1 MWSFQGAW
9 PLRHAGVLRASIQ
22 VRCRR
27 RWARRHDGAANGLCL
42 DFSGLSAPLVSVEPF
57 VDQGMSHCFRL
68 LTVAVYDF
76 SGHFN
81 VPRMDRYDPLV
92 SLNPS
97 ADGISYTSVLHRD
110 MLHSNSKLGNA
121 LRRPGDAPNL
131 ASKANIC
138 PGSSGRDASVISSEH
153 GDSLLRF
160 LDLPVHQLAKVC
172 SSISRRPEGAP
183 SRCIS
188 SINW

>member
-1 MWSFQGAW
+1 
-9 PLRHAGVLRASIQ
+9 
-22 VRCRR
+22 
-27 RWARRHDGAANGLCL
+27 
-42 DFSGLSAPLVSVEPF
+42 VSVEPF